1 MRERVIWLLRLS
13 RCLSCGTKLKWI
25 STSSLATQPAHRVCL
40 HPAPTTTPILCHA
53 RPCIAPEFKAWL
65 QQPLFVTVIAYGMSR
80 DQLRT
85 PHFET
90 PHPPFCGR
98 CQEGTMAR
106 KQQIIFPEPEDEV
119 IVEARRFWSSV
130 AMYPPP
136 AYLPSLNLPSLSLC
150 VHARFTLLDGWDIF
164 QTIFILSRPARFR
177 DCHVSVSHRLKPSD
191 PRQTNSCER
200 NEHTAFSCNKHFNFN
215 TIYSEFSRWNPLGLG
230 LRVRWDS

>member
-1 MRERVIWLLRLS
+1 MATAATFCNCHRLWHVTWS
-13 RCLSCGTKLKWI
+13 ATN
-25 STSSLATQPAHRVCL
+25 SSFWN
-40 HPAPTTTPILCHA
+40 TP
-53 RPCIAPEFKAWL
+53 
-65 QQPLFVTVIAYGMSR
+65 S
-80 DQLRT
+80 
-85 PHFET
+85 
-90 PHPPFCGR
+90 PFCGR
-98 CQEGTMAR
+98 CQEETMAG

-200 NEHTAFSCNKHFNFN
+200 NEHTAFSCNKHVNFN
-215 TIYSEFSRWNPLGLG
+215 TIYSEFSCWNPLGFVTWTL
-230 LRVRWDS
+230 